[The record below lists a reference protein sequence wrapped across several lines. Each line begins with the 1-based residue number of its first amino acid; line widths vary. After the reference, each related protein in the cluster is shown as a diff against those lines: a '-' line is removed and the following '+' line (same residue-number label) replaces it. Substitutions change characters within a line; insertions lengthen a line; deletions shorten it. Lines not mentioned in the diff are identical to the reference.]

1 MPQQSFAP
9 RGAFRV
15 GSSKIPRSLVIGYDL
30 RPAANGQFARPS
42 QTAGRLN
49 AIPILAMSQD
59 ADAGLKGHYL
69 LPGTGLLLGT
79 VTGDAPCRAGEAL
92 FA

>member
-1 MPQQSFAP
+1 MVKSPV
-9 RGAFRV
+9 GFRRQV
-15 GSSKIPRSLVIGYDL
+15 G
-30 RPAANGQFARPS
+30 
-42 QTAGRLN
+42 LN
-49 AIPILAMSQD
+49 AISILAMSQD

-69 LPGTGLLLGT
+69 LAGAELLLGT